1 MARQHL
7 YERLRKLV
15 KRRRYVMNLAAH
27 LAECEANY
35 VRLMRLMPD
44 IQRRDRRTF
53 SLALSGGEPRVRL
66 EVAHRFPY
74 TTVVRIAQDAPG
86 GALGDPASLPSIRF
100 AIRIYHDARSAEV
113 IECQDQRG
121 FQAVYDYPNANMR
134 HPDEKAQ
141 VNRFFGEFLAACL
154 QHGVSSDRRVLV
166 HEA

>member
-1 MARQHL
+1 
-7 YERLRKLV
+7 
-15 KRRRYVMNLAAH
+15 MNLAAH

-35 VRLMRLMPD
+35 ARLMRLMPD
-44 IQRRDRRTF
+44 IRRSDRRTF

-66 EVAHRFPY
+66 EVAHRFRY
-74 TTVVRIAQDAPG
+74 TTVVRIAQDAPAG
-86 GALGDPASLPSIRF
+86 TLERPAGLPSIRF

-113 IECQDQRG
+113 IEFQDQRG
-121 FQAVYDYPNANMR
+121 FRAVYDYPNANMR

-141 VNRFFGEFLAACL
+141 VNRFFGEFLSACL